1 MHVNNRK
8 KDSRLFKY
16 DLTDTDCTQ
25 VSGQRTLSC
34 KFTPKSGVK
43 SVNVVMLSG
52 GGGGAGSTLESKQ
65 TNQTNQTTSGTTTIN
80 ITQYIKNIRVTL
92 AGAGGGGGGGAW
104 KKENSCP
111 ENSVY
116 LSAEQNGGKAVCV
129 TKYNIGDIPGVIR
142 GGIASSVTI
151 AAVPA
156 SCTAN
161 ECCWTGQTARVEG
174 LGVRC

>member
-1 MHVNNRK
+1 MKRYAFTLSELLVSTLIISVIMVVLAPVITKRVSDNINVTGGGSTK

-52 GGGGAGSTLESKQ
+52 GGGGGGSTLESKQ

-92 AGAGGGGGGGAW
+92 AGAGGGGGSSAGA
-104 KKENSCP
+104 
-111 ENSVY
+111 V
-116 LSAEQNGGKAVCV
+116 L
-129 TKYNIGDIPGVIR
+129 
-142 GGIASSVTI
+142 
-151 AAVPA
+151 
-156 SCTAN
+156 
-161 ECCWTGQTARVEG
+161 
-174 LGVRC
+174 